1 MPESDNL
8 TDAEN
13 VSASEYKKLQRK
25 YERRNTTAKKAEERV
40 EGLESGMSRLESL
53 VEGLTA
59 LVVAT
64 DDSLRDAGRELVDN
78 NASRRSADETS
89 AQLTARMN
97 QSLEEA
103 DEEWGDEKFD
113 AARRV
118 LDEINASGDLAR
130 ASEVESLINQAIN
143 PQDETSLEERIEE
156 AVSRAIHGERR
167 VANRVDTGQTTVR
180 TGGTVTRSDL
190 ANLDPRQG
198 LDALRAK
205 VNQALD
211 QIGT

>member
-13 VSASEYKKLQRK
+13 VSASDYKKLQRK
-25 YERRNTTAKKAEERV
+25 YDRRNNTAKKAEERV
-40 EGLESGMSRLESL
+40 EGLESSMSRLESL

-59 LVVAT
+59 LVVAS

-89 AQLTARMN
+89 AQLTARLN
-97 QSLEEA
+97 QSLEDA
-103 DEEWGDEKFD
+103 DEEWADEKFD

-130 ASEVESLINQAIN
+130 ASEVESIKR
-143 PQDETSLEERIEE
+143 S
-156 AVSRAIHGERR
+156 IHRTRR
-167 VANRVDTGQTTVR
+167 P
-180 TGGTVTRSDL
+180 SKS
-190 ANLDPRQG
+190 
-198 LDALRAK
+198 ALRK
-205 VNQALD
+205 QSPELFMVNAESLTALILD
-211 QIGT
+211 KLR

>member
-1 MPESDNL
+1 MPEPELN
-8 TDAEN
+8 TDAETI
-13 VSASEYKKLQRK
+13 SASEYKKLQRK
-25 YERRNTTAKKAEERV
+25 YDRRNTTARKAEERV
-40 EGLESGMSRLESL
+40 EGLEAGMSRLESL

-59 LVVAT
+59 LVAQT
-64 DDSLRDAGRELVDN
+64 DDDLRPAAADLVN
-78 NASRRSADETS
+78 QNASRRSADDTS
-89 AQLTARMN
+89 AQLTARLN
-97 QSLEEA
+97 QSLEDA
-103 DEEWGDEKFD
+103 DADWEDERFD
-113 AARRV
+113 NARRV

-130 ASEVESLINQAIN
+130 ASEVEQLIRQVID

-167 VANRVDTGQTTVR
+167 VTNRVDTGQTTVR

>member
-13 VSASEYKKLQRK
+13 VSASDYKTLQRK
-25 YERRNTTAKKAEERV
+25 YDRRNNTAKKAEERV
-40 EGLESGMSRLESL
+40 EGLESSMSRHESL

-59 LVVAT
+59 LVVAS

-89 AQLTARMN
+89 AQLTARLN
-97 QSLEEA
+97 QSLEDA
-103 DEEWGDEKFD
+103 DEEWADEKFD

-130 ASEVESLINQAIN
+130 ASEVESIIGLR
-143 PQDETSLEERIEE
+143 L
-156 AVSRAIHGERR
+156 
-167 VANRVDTGQTTVR
+167 
-180 TGGTVTRSDL
+180 RS
-190 ANLDPRQG
+190 
-198 LDALRAK
+198 
-205 VNQALD
+205 
-211 QIGT
+211 

>member
-1 MPESDNL
+1 MPEPELN
-8 TDAEN
+8 TDAEMI
-13 VSASEYKKLQRK
+13 SASEYKKLQRK
-25 YERRNTTAKKAEERV
+25 YDRRNTTARKAEERV
-40 EGLESGMSRLESL
+40 EGLEASMSRLESL

-59 LVVAT
+59 LVAQT
-64 DDSLRDAGRELVDN
+64 DDDLRPAAADLVN
-78 NASRRSADETS
+78 QNASRRSADDTS
-89 AQLTARMN
+89 AQLTARLN
-97 QSLEEA
+97 QSLEDA
-103 DEEWGDEKFD
+103 DADWEDERFD
-113 AARRV
+113 DARRV

-130 ASEVESLINQAIN
+130 ASEVEQLIRQVID

-167 VANRVDTGQTTVR
+167 VTNRVDTGQTTVR
-180 TGGTVTRSDL
+180 TGGTVTRGDL

-198 LDALRAK
+198 LDNLRAK

>member
-1 MPESDNL
+1 MPEPELN
-8 TDAEN
+8 TDAETI
-13 VSASEYKKLQRK
+13 SASEYKKLQRK
-25 YERRNTTAKKAEERV
+25 YERRNNTARKSEERV
-40 EGLESGMSRLESL
+40 EGLESGMARLESL

-64 DDSLRDAGRELVDN
+64 DDDLRVAGKELVDT

-89 AQLTARMN
+89 AQLTARLN

-103 DEEWGDEKFD
+103 DESWEDEKFD
-113 AARRV
+113 DARRV
-118 LDEINASGDLAR
+118 LDEINANGDLTR
-130 ASEVESLINQAIN
+130 ASEVENLISRAIN
-143 PQDETSLEERIEE
+143 PQSETSLEERIEE

-167 VANRVDTGQTTVR
+167 VASRVDTGETTVR
-180 TGGTVTRSDL
+180 TGGTVTRGDL

>member
-13 VSASEYKKLQRK
+13 VSASDYKKLQRK
-25 YERRNTTAKKAEERV
+25 YDRRNNTAKKAEERV
-40 EGLESGMSRLESL
+40 EGLESSMSRLESL

-59 LVVAT
+59 LVVAS

-89 AQLTARMN
+89 AQLTARLN
-97 QSLEEA
+97 QSLEDA
-103 DEEWGDEKFD
+103 DEEWADEKFD
-113 AARRV
+113 TARRV

-190 ANLDPRQG
+190 ANLDPREG
-198 LDALRAK
+198 LDTLRAK

>member
-1 MPESDNL
+1 MPEPELN
-8 TDAEN
+8 TDAETI
-13 VSASEYKKLQRK
+13 SASEYKKLQRK
-25 YERRNTTAKKAEERV
+25 YDRRNTTARKAEERV
-40 EGLESGMSRLESL
+40 EGLEAGMSRLESL

-59 LVVAT
+59 LVAQT
-64 DDSLRDAGRELVDN
+64 DDDLRPAAADLVN
-78 NASRRSADETS
+78 QNASRRSADDTS
-89 AQLTARMN
+89 AQLTARLN
-97 QSLEEA
+97 QSLEDA
-103 DEEWGDEKFD
+103 DADWEDERFD
-113 AARRV
+113 DARRV

-130 ASEVESLINQAIN
+130 ASEVEQLIRQVID

-167 VANRVDTGQTTVR
+167 VTNRVDTGQTTVR

-198 LDALRAK
+198 LDNLRAK

>member
-1 MPESDNL
+1 MPEPELN
-8 TDAEN
+8 TDAETI
-13 VSASEYKKLQRK
+13 SASEYKKLQRK
-25 YERRNTTAKKAEERV
+25 YERRNTTARKAEERV
-40 EGLESGMSRLESL
+40 EGLEAGMSRLESL

-59 LVVAT
+59 LVAQT
-64 DDSLRDAGRELVDN
+64 DDDLRPAAADLVN
-78 NASRRSADETS
+78 QNHSRRSADDTS
-89 AQLTARMN
+89 AQLTARLN
-97 QSLEEA
+97 QSLEDA
-103 DEEWGDEKFD
+103 DADWEDERFD
-113 AARRV
+113 DARRV

-130 ASEVESLINQAIN
+130 ASEVEQLIKQVID

-167 VANRVDTGQTTVR
+167 VTNRVDTGQTTVR

-198 LDALRAK
+198 LDNLRAK

>member
-1 MPESDNL
+1 MPEPELN
-8 TDAEN
+8 TDAEMI
-13 VSASEYKKLQRK
+13 SASEYKKLQRK
-25 YERRNTTAKKAEERV
+25 YDRRNTTARKAEERV
-40 EGLESGMSRLESL
+40 EGLEASMSRLESL

-59 LVVAT
+59 LVAQT
-64 DDSLRDAGRELVDN
+64 DDDLRPAAADLVN
-78 NASRRSADETS
+78 QNHSRRSADDTS
-89 AQLTARMN
+89 AQLTARLN
-97 QSLEEA
+97 QSLEDA
-103 DEEWGDEKFD
+103 DADWEDERFD
-113 AARRV
+113 DARRV

-130 ASEVESLINQAIN
+130 ASEVEQLIRQVID

-167 VANRVDTGQTTVR
+167 VTNRVDTGQTTVR
-180 TGGTVTRSDL
+180 TGGTVTRGDL

-198 LDALRAK
+198 LDNLRAK

>member
-1 MPESDNL
+1 MPEPELN
-8 TDAEN
+8 TDAETI
-13 VSASEYKKLQRK
+13 SASEYKKLQRK
-25 YERRNTTAKKAEERV
+25 YDRRNTTARKAEERV
-40 EGLESGMSRLESL
+40 EGLEAGMSRLESL

-59 LVVAT
+59 LVAQT
-64 DDSLRDAGRELVDN
+64 DDDLRPAAADLVN
-78 NASRRSADETS
+78 QNASRRSADDTS
-89 AQLTARMN
+89 AQLTARLN
-97 QSLEEA
+97 QSLEDA
-103 DEEWGDEKFD
+103 DADWEDERFD
-113 AARRV
+113 NARRV

-130 ASEVESLINQAIN
+130 ASEVEQLIRQVID

-167 VANRVDTGQTTVR
+167 VTNRVDTGQTTVR

-198 LDALRAK
+198 LDNLRAK